1 MRGRGR
7 ADPGAVIDEFD
18 GSGEDAAGVD
28 GAVTVDHDGAVVS
41 RGPEG
46 VVAADCADDD
56 VGSPWSLAHPTRR
69 YDYWLGGKENFAA
82 DRESGDAVAAA
93 CPTNRTAVVENRR
106 FLGRAVDFLARDV
119 GIGHSW
125 TSAPASDSANN
136 THEVS
141 QRVYPA
147 AGVVYVDNDP
157 IVLSH
162 ARALLTNTN
171 QDGATAY
178 IGADLR
184 EPAVI
189 LGDPCGCP
197 KRGAQ
202 ALSWGFAGPA
212 GLA

>member
-1 MRGRGR
+1 VRGRGR

-18 GSGEDAAGVD
+18 GSGEHAAGVD

-46 VVAADCADDD
+46 VVADCADDD
-56 VGSPWSLAHPTRR
+56 VGSPWALAHPTRR

-82 DRESGDAVAAA
+82 DRESGDAVTAA
-93 CPTNRTAVVENRR
+93 CPTIRTAVVENRR

-125 TSAPASDSANN
+125 TSAPASHSANN
-136 THEVS
+136 THEVA
-141 QRVYPA
+141 QRVNPA

-197 KRGAQ
+197 KLGAQ